1 MSDHI
6 AVWGVNSSGIMNGP
20 VVWSGTTTT
29 SGGAWS
35 VDYTAAGFI
44 IAPVVQATLVL
55 NASNVYDRGFA
66 SLSGAPST
74 TAASGYGVR
83 GANLALLG
91 PTTRTVPDGTVV
103 MVIAVGETSTGG

>member
-6 AVWGVNSSGIMNGP
+6 AAWGYNAGGIMNGP
-20 VVWSGTTTT
+20 VVWIGTTTT
-29 SGGAWS
+29 SGGNWS

-44 IAPVVQATLVL
+44 SAPVVQATLLL

-74 TAASGYGVR
+74 TVASGYGTR

-103 MVIAVGETSTGG
+103 HVTAVGETSSGG